1 MKTFISILFILIS
14 TIVNSQIIVV
24 KIENWTNYRF
34 PGSMSL
40 YDAIERDSINSIVTY
55 TGNVTYIFDLDKRI
69 INISDDKGW
78 KSLFNIKVIIPTTQ
92 SILNVDAEQDGFLHN
107 FLLTENID
115 NEISLVSQR
124 FDLVNG
130 KREGFFAN
138 KVELIK

>member
-1 MKTFISILFILIS
+1 MKTFISILFILIP

-24 KIENWTNYRF
+24 KIENWTNYNF

-55 TGNVTYIFDLDKRI
+55 TGNVTYIFDLDKRV

-92 SILNVDAEQDGFLHN
+92 SILNVDAEQDGFFHN

-130 KREGFFAN
+130 KREGFFTN